1 MSPSEVWDTGVPLD
15 FSGLTL
21 ASVFMKAQFSYV
33 EKRRRNRRKRRNVKV
48 MIRLIMMIR
57 MTVVGE
63 YKEENIK
70 RSCGQE
76 DET

>member
-1 MSPSEVWDTGVPLD
+1 
-15 FSGLTL
+15 
-21 ASVFMKAQFSYV
+21 
-33 EKRRRNRRKRRNVKV
+33 

-76 DET
+76 DETQSSNEDPSQSVNIQDVQEIHEG